1 MPVCITMTERKII
14 HIDMDAFFAAV
25 EQRDN
30 PELRSKPVAVGF
42 DGPRGVVSTASY
54 EARKWGVHSAQSI
67 VQAKK
72 RCPNLIIVPCRHD
85 YYAEISQQIHHIFQE
100 YTDLIEPISI
110 DEAFLD
116 VTHNKKDISLAVDI
130 AREIKTRIKEATGLT
145 ASAGISYCKFLAKV
159 ASDYRKPDGI
169 CTIHPDKALDF
180 IAKLPVEDFWGV
192 GKKTLQKMHFMGIY
206 NGDDLRKVSEE
217 HLVEVFGKAG
227 HIFYNFARG
236 IDERPV
242 VTYRERKSVGCE
254 QTFLEDIYT
263 KSAVVIE
270 LYHAVLELAGRIEK
284 SGFEGRTLTL
294 KIKFAD
300 FTQITRSISQEKILK
315 KKEDILPLA
324 KRLLQ
329 QVDYSSIH
337 PIRLIGL
344 SVSNATSEEAR
355 MEDKEN
361 STQKPEYKELEL
373 EFEDWER

>member
-116 VTHNKKDISLAVDI
+116 VTHNKKDIALAVDI

-329 QVDYSSIH
+329 QVDYSSIN

-373 EFEDWER
+373 EFED

>member
-1 MPVCITMTERKII
+1 MTERKII

-30 PELRSKPVAVGF
+30 PELRGKPVAVGF

-85 YYAEISQQIHHIFQE
+85 YYAEISHQIHQIFQE

-116 VTHNKKDISLAVDI
+116 VTHNKKDMELAVDI
-130 AREIKTRIKEATGLT
+130 AREIKARIKETTGLT

-217 HLVEVFGKAG
+217 HLVEIFGKAG

-284 SGFEGRTLTL
+284 SEFEGRTLTL

-373 EFEDWER
+373 EFKDWER